1 MFDNE
6 KLYNLLASGHSAE
19 DIVALFTSSLNE
31 AEARIQAEAEERRA
45 REAAAALEAQKRED
59 FKELARHFFEVMA
72 RHYPDLGFTED
83 DITDEMCYAIGDI
96 MMMSAQMD
104 NRWPGIKVQVKRTP
118 ADIVE
123 AESKKDDVFA
133 KFFKQFGLS

>member
-6 KLYNLLASGHSAE
+6 KLYNLLASGRSAE

-31 AEARIQAEAEERRA
+31 AEARIQAEAEERRV
-45 REAAAALEAQKRED
+45 REAALEAQKRED

-72 RHYPDLGFTED
+72 RHYPDLGLTED

-118 ADIVE
+118 ADVATTE
-123 AESKKDDVFA
+123 PKRDDVFA